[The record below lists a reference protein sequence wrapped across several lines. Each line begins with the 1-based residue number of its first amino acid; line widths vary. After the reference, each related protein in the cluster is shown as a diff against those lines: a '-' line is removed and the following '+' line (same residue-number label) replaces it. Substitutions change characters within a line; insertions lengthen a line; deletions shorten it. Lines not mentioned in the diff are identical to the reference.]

1 MTVAAT
7 AVMRPWKDHAI
18 DHVVSVSR
26 AVAIGNN
33 VRDGPGS
40 SVIPNF
46 VLDSAVVRPNAD
58 PAEEVVSNAPSAL
71 PEADFLLFVGE
82 LSSRKGVPALLRA
95 YESLGMHRPR
105 LMLVGRRTPDTPT
118 QLPAGAEMHLDWP
131 HEHVLAAFRRCLFAV
146 LPSVVPDACPT
157 TVLEAMAAGRPVITT
172 SIGGIVDLI
181 VDGQSGLLVPPGND
195 RELAAAMGRV
205 LADGG
210 LRTQLGA
217 GALERVRAFTASA
230 VAERLEAVYARV
242 APRSPAR
249 QQPRRPPHRWA
260 AR

>member
-1 MTVAAT
+1 M
-7 AVMRPWKDHAI
+7 
-18 DHVVSVSR
+18 
-26 AVAIGNN
+26 
-33 VRDGPGS
+33 
-40 SVIPNF
+40 
-46 VLDSAVVRPNAD
+46 
-58 PAEEVVSNAPSAL
+58 
-71 PEADFLLFVGE
+71 
-82 LSSRKGVPALLRA
+82 PALLRA
-95 YESLGMHRPR
+95 YESLGRHRPP

-118 QLPAGAEMHLDWP
+118 QLPAGAEVHLDWP

-181 VDGQSGLLVPPGND
+181 VDGESGLLVPPGND

-210 LRTQLGA
+210 LRAQLGA
-217 GALERVRAFTASA
+217 GALEKVRAFTASA

-242 APRSPAR
+242 APRSPAT
-249 QQPRRPPHRWA
+249 QQPRRPLHRWA
-260 AR
+260 AW